1 MQTIQKPGVRLSA
14 ALPYLTRGGTLADI
28 GTDHALLP
36 IRAVA
41 QGFSSRA
48 VACDINRG
56 PLESAKKNIE
66 AAELTQSIDTL
77 QTDGL
82 HGVEPYAPDDVL
94 VFGMGGELIVR
105 ILSQAPWVKN
115 VDIGLVLQPMT
126 RASLLR
132 RWLSENGFAVTGESI
147 VFEDKYYQIIAAR
160 YTGVPERH
168 TDAEYAVGWQNIAA
182 RPPLFE
188 GFVRHEIKVLQK
200 IVLGKS
206 RAKDADAAEERAL
219 IKQLEELL

>member
-1 MQTIQKPGVRLSA
+1 MQTIQKPSLRLLS
-14 ALPYLTRGGTLADI
+14 ALPYLTHGGCLADI

-36 IRAVA
+36 VWAVA
-41 QGFSSRA
+41 QGFSARA
-48 VACDINRG
+48 VACDINQG

-66 AAELTQSIDTL
+66 AAGQDERITTL

-82 HGVEPYAPDDVL
+82 HDVKRFSPNDVL

-105 ILSQAPWVKN
+105 ILSEAPWIKSP
-115 VDIGLVLQPMT
+115 DIGLVLQPMT
-126 RASLLR
+126 RASTLR
-132 RWLSENGFAVTGESI
+132 RYLSENGFAVTGERI

-160 YTGVPERH
+160 YTGVCETH
-168 TDAEYAVGWQNIAA
+168 TAAEYAVGWQNIAT

-188 GFVRHEIKVLQK
+188 GFVRHEIKVLQR
-200 IVLGKS
+200 IVSGKS
-206 RAKDADAAEERAL
+206 RAKDADADGENAL